1 MLQSTEE
8 IKDDGQGQTIPEQIA
23 YIGRRMFER
32 RLTDMAGGNI
42 SARAGETIYI
52 SPRFSGSRRHWQLNP
67 EEIIRGSLAND
78 ELLKHPLFSREGKSH
93 LAIYRHFPD
102 VGAVIHA
109 HPFHVLPFC
118 VAERDIEPVL
128 EATQK
133 FGVTKIIKGAP
144 AHSEELAQNIVAGLK
159 GMEANIR
166 KQAAAVILP
175 KHGIFVAGKDLLA
188 AIDALERIDWNAW
201 CILAQGL
208 MPRETIEYTPPG

>member
-1 MLQSTEE
+1 M
-8 IKDDGQGQTIPEQIA
+8 KTIPEQIA
-23 YIGRRMFER
+23 YVGQRMFER
-32 RLTDMAGGNI
+32 RLTDMAGGNV
-42 SARAGETIYI
+42 SAREGQTIYI

-67 EEIIRGSLAND
+67 EDIISGSLFGD
-78 ELLKHPLFSREGKSH
+78 ELLSHPGFSREGKSH
-93 LAIYRHFPD
+93 LAIYRNFPD

-118 VAERDIEPVL
+118 VAGRNIEPVL

-133 FGVTKIIKGAP
+133 FGVTRIIKGAP
-144 AHSEELAQNIVAGLK
+144 AHSEELAQNILAGLV
-159 GMEANIR
+159 GREANIR